1 MSICA
6 CGNDDQTP
14 EHVLQACPL
23 FDDQR
28 KDVWPDET
36 DLETKLWGAA
46 DNLRL
51 TTRLTT
57 SVGLQI

>member
-1 MSICA
+1 MQRDSE
-6 CGNDDQTP
+6 TP
-14 EHVLQACPL
+14 EYVLQACPL
-23 FDDQR
+23 FGDQR

-36 DLETKLWGAA
+36 DLETKLWGTA

-51 TTRLTT
+51 TTRFMT